1 MTTIVTET
9 VKCGCCGKKSKQRGL
24 GSTNQFGS
32 ADLDL
37 RPPPMARDTMEYWL
51 QTCPG
56 CGLVAEDLAAETPA
70 VADLVRSDA
79 YRRGGLDRAAPDL
92 ALTFLRQATIEATH
106 VPYRGAAPAIT
117 DLLGGQIQFLIV
129 GAAPVIERI
138 RSGSLRVLGTATANR
153 IATLPDVPTI
163 AEAGLPGY
171 ASTTWFG
178 IVAPA
183 GTDPAVV
190 GRLNGLLREFTADA
204 DTRQKFAASFFEPM
218 PLTPDAFASLVREDH
233 SRWRDIVTAAGVKPE

>member
-1 MTTIVTET
+1 MTTIVIET

-37 RPPPMARDTMEYWL
+37 RPPPMARDTMEFWL

-92 ALTFLRQATIEATH
+92 ALTFLRQATIEAS
-106 VPYRGAAPAIT
+106 RGAMRAAFGNLLSAAWVADDAGDA
-117 DLLGGQIQFLIV
+117 DLARTLRIRAAGSLDAVPDLDDEDRLRLADVLRRAGDFV
-129 GAAPVIERI
+129 GAERI
-138 RSGSLRVLGTATANR
+138 LSDLAGR
-153 IATLPDVPTI
+153 TLPDP
-163 AEAGLPGY
+163 LPRL
-171 ASTTWFG
+171 
-178 IVAPA
+178 VAFA
-183 GTDPAVV
+183 RDRTAAQDD
-190 GRLNGLLREFTADA
+190 GRFTVADA
-204 DTRQKFAASFFEPM
+204 LR
-218 PLTPDAFASLVREDH
+218 R
-233 SRWRDIVTAAGVKPE
+233 